1 LNFKKIESSHQIGE
15 TDVLKLKK
23 LIISNVGRFVGSH
36 EIVFD
41 GRPNL
46 IQVDALN
53 KNTNGSSGSGKSTIF
68 NSLEYLLGTN
78 SLPSTV
84 LQSRLTKNPLSV
96 EGVFDY
102 DGKNLTIRRSKNE
115 GLTIS
120 LDGVEIV
127 SGSNKAAEE
136 KLDEILGIPR
146 DLLRKMIHKRQKEG
160 GFFLSLTPK
169 ECHAFLAE
177 VLDLKTWTRR
187 LLEAEQD
194 VKRFDQEAQNTQA
207 ALDAAKSALEASKN
221 SLSMLQEPILG
232 WEPSILPFLKN
243 NLERSESLLKEEY
256 TKLEQELSLIEKPQL
271 PPTLSKDTLRPLHE
285 KIAQLKAQEAAE
297 RNISIERWKL
307 KNKELSDLESSL
319 SEHKRT
325 IDNGK
330 LASLKI
336 EDIKAKILSIKNGI
350 CPTCKREWHQGQH
363 EIDALVAE
371 AKKKTIEI
379 EQAKALEQEI
389 PKLLKLIE
397 DKKKE
402 VEAVRTEI
410 STSRFSALIQA
421 AEMELR
427 VESEKLE
434 KEQQLL
440 NQAYHRSL
448 ELVREQ
454 ETAIRSKFNEIITN
468 LSYNRDEH
476 KRLYLQKVSEYESF
490 QKNLELFTKN
500 KQSLNQAIKIQESQ
514 IFELE
519 EKNQKAVKMRAVSAE
534 AVKIIRSYMN
544 SLFQDALD
552 AIAVKATQ
560 ILSRI
565 PNMATASIYFE
576 GFKETKSGS
585 IKDEVTAILT
595 MDGEINIPIKSMS
608 GGERTAIDLAVDLA
622 VIDMIEEQAGKG
634 LDIFILDEPFD
645 GLDSICREECL
656 QILQAHVTG
665 KKIIVVDH
673 SNETKEMVHDTIRV
687 VRDGQESRI
696 CDNLAQ

>member
-1 LNFKKIESSHQIGE
+1 M
-15 TDVLKLKK
+15 LKLKK

-36 EIVFD
+36 DINFE

-46 IQVDALN
+46 IQVDGLN

-78 SLPSTV
+78 ALPSTV
-84 LQSRLTKNPLSV
+84 LQSRLTKNSMTV
-96 EGVFDY
+96 QGDFDY
-102 DGKNLTIRRSKNE
+102 KGKNLTIKRSKSE
-115 GLTIS
+115 GLSIV

-146 DLLRKMIHKRQKEG
+146 ELLRKMIHKRQKEG

-177 VLDLKTWTRR
+177 VLDLKTWTQR
-187 LLEAEQD
+187 LLAAEQD
-194 VKRFDQEAQNTQA
+194 AKKFDQEAQNTQS
-207 ALDAAKSALEASKN
+207 ALDAVRSALEASRA
-221 SLSMLQEPILG
+221 SLSMLQQPSLD
-232 WEPSILPFLKN
+232 WEPSILPTLKN
-243 NLERSESLLKEEY
+243 NLERSENLLRDESL
-256 TKLEQELSLIEKPQL
+256 KLEQALSSIEKPQ
-271 PPTLSKDTLRPLHE
+271 PPPGVSKASLKPLSDKVAH
-285 KIAQLKAQEAAE
+285 LKAQENAE
-297 RNISIERWKL
+297 RKIAMDNWNL
-307 KNKELSDLESSL
+307 KMRELSALESKV
-319 SEHKRT
+319 SEYKKA

-330 LASLKI
+330 LASLKL
-336 EDIKAKILSIKNGI
+336 EDLKSKILSIKNGI
-350 CPTCKREWHQGQH
+350 CPTCKQTWHQGH
-363 EIDALVAE
+363 DEIDTLVAE

-379 EQAKALEQEI
+379 QQAQTLEQEI
-389 PKLLKLIE
+389 PGLLNQIE

-402 VEAVRTEI
+402 VEAARAET
-410 STSRFSALIQA
+410 STNKFAPLIQA
-421 AEMELR
+421 AEIELKT
-427 VESEKLE
+427 ENEKLE

-440 NQAYHRSL
+440 NQAYLRSL

-454 ETAIRSKFNEIITN
+454 ESAIRSKFNEIITN

-476 KRLYLQKVSEYESF
+476 RRLYFQKSSEYENF

-500 KQSLNQAIKIQESQ
+500 RQSLNQAVETQERQ
-514 IFELE
+514 LLELT
-519 EKNQKAVKMRAVSAE
+519 EKNKKAVEMRAISTE

-544 SLFQDALD
+544 NLFQDALD
-552 AIAVKATQ
+552 NIAVKATQ

-576 GFKETKSGS
+576 GFKETKSGT

-595 MDGEINIPIKSMS
+595 MDGEVNIPVKSMS
-608 GGERTAIDLAVDLA
+608 GGERTSIDLAVDLA

-634 LDIFILDEPFD
+634 LDIFVLDEPFD

-656 QILQAHVTG
+656 QILQTHVTG

-673 SNETKEMVHDTIRV
+673 SNETKEMVHHTIRV
-687 VRDGQESRI
+687 IRDGQESRI
-696 CDNLAQ
+696 CDNVSG